1 MTKHFR
7 QWFSGRSPI
16 QGLMMSRVAGICG
29 LSMIMLLGSS
39 ATLAQQRQALDK
51 IIAIVD
57 DGVILQSEY
66 DERYAEIM
74 QRVEQMDLEVP
85 PPEQLREQIMENLII
100 ENLQLQLASRVG
112 IRFDDDT
119 LNRVITDLAQ
129 GNNMTFEQY
138 VTALDAQGI
147 YLQTR
152 ERIRRELAVNEV
164 QRGLVNRRISITD
177 QEIENYLRSEAGRT
191 AMAPDYLVD
200 QILIPVAE
208 SDSAAVRSAKEA
220 FARDLYE
227 RINGGADFAQVRM
240 EAQQGAMANPPR
252 GFQVSGGELGWRKA
266 DQLPSL
272 FVDIVPGMRTGQ
284 VSEPVRSANGYHLIK
299 LSDVRGDSTRLVKQ
313 TQARHILV
321 APSEIRTEDQARR
334 LAESLYQR
342 IVEEGEDFNIL
353 ARQYSDD
360 TMSVVA
366 GGDLGWVSD
375 GGLPPQFEQEVR
387 DMEVGVVSKPFRTSF
402 GWHIA
407 EVTGRREQDLS
418 REFQRQQ
425 AESVLR
431 QRKFEIELQNWIL
444 EIRDEAYVK
453 YIN

>member
-7 QWFSGRSPI
+7 QLFTGHGLRK
-16 QGLMMSRVAGICG
+16 GLMMSRAAGICG
-29 LSMIMLLGSS
+29 LSAVMLLGSVN
-39 ATLAQQRQALDK
+39 AFAQRQTLDK

-66 DERYAEIM
+66 DERYAEIQQRAVDM
-74 QRVEQMDLEVP
+74 QMALP

-100 ENLQLQLASRVG
+100 ENLQLQLAERVG

-138 VTALDAQGI
+138 VTALDQQGI

-164 QRGLVNRRISITD
+164 QRGMVNRRISITD
-177 QEIENYLRSEAGRT
+177 QEIDNYLRSEAGRT

-200 QILIPVAE
+200 QILIPVPE
-208 SDSAAVRSAKEA
+208 SDSPAVRSAKEA
-220 FARDLYE
+220 FARDLFE
-227 RINGGADFAQVRM
+227 RVNGGADFAQVRM

-252 GFQVSGGELGWRKA
+252 GFPVSGGELGWRKA

-272 FVDIVPGMRTGQ
+272 FVDVVPAMRIGQ
-284 VSEPVRSANGYHLIK
+284 ISEPIRSANGFHLIK

-334 LAESLYQR
+334 LAESIYQR
-342 IVEEGEDFNIL
+342 IQDGEDFNIL

-375 GGLPPQFEQEVR
+375 GGMPPQFEERIR
-387 DMEVGVVSKPFRTSF
+387 DMEIGVVSEPFRTSF
-402 GWHIA
+402 GWHVA

-418 REFQRQQ
+418 REYQRQQ
-425 AESVLR
+425 AQNVLR
-431 QRKFEIELQNWIL
+431 QRKFEIELQNWML

-453 YIN
+453 FIN